1 LESILIFSEIFGT
14 LFNFSENSNNNKLD
28 EEVVVENDL
37 YDNYYTEKITDCFAT
52 GTIPVY
58 MGSPT
63 IGDVFNMDGIIQL
76 DSKFDITM
84 LTEDLYNSKLDAV
97 HDNLNRV
104 INLEM
109 SDDTLWNGIH
119 ETRNN

>member
-1 LESILIFSEIFGT
+1 
-14 LFNFSENSNNNKLD
+14 
-28 EEVVVENDL
+28 
-37 YDNYYTEKITDCFAT
+37 
-52 GTIPVY
+52 

-63 IGDVFNMDGIIQL
+63 IGDVFNMDGIIVL

-84 LTEDLYNSKLDAV
+84 LTEDLYNSKLDTV

-109 SDDTLWNGIH
+109 SDDTLWNAIH